1 MLYPPTSIQFRN
13 FVDIGFI
20 GYFLFFI
27 FLIYLIKEYFVLK
40 DLKMNNTDYTL
51 LLFIFIFIFLPRP
64 TGSLISTY
72 FGSMFWYFLGI
83 IVSYKKLFIYGL
95 ISKSKK

>member
-1 MLYPPTSIQFRN
+1 MTVYSMLYPPTSIQFRN
-13 FVDIGFI
+13 LVDIGFI

-51 LLFIFIFIFLPRP
+51 LLFIFIFIFSSQ
-64 TGSLISTY
+64 TIGSLISTY
-72 FGSMFWYFLGI
+72 FGSMFWYFWN
-83 IVSYKKLFIYGL
+83 YCKL
-95 ISKSKK
+95 